1 MDKTVIIIFTLIT
14 LANGYTSQQPVV
26 NRLNYGLAFSP
37 GPRLTLMS
45 GRWLHLYRLK
55 LPQFPQDP
63 PYMTEK
69 QLCPDEYALSSRIR
83 AHHHHMSPNCVERT
97 NVLSRFRYTS
107 ATALINYGNQ
117 PCPWELRR
125 HSTSRARTP
134 YTMNPEKGTLSTK
147 CMNNLQ
153 VFQAYIS
160 MRDEFKTK
168 QKIPVTRVNDPR

>member
-1 MDKTVIIIFTLIT
+1 MDKIIFIILTLIT
-14 LANGYTSQQPVV
+14 LTNGYTSQQPVV

-63 PYMTEK
+63 PYMTEQ
-69 QLCPDEYALSSRIR
+69 QLCPDEYALSLRIR
-83 AHHHHMSPNCVERT
+83 AHHRTMSSNCVERT
-97 NVLSRFRYTS
+97 NVLTRLRYTS
-107 ATALINYGNQ
+107 MEDTINQGNQ

-125 HSTSRARTP
+125 HSTLRTN
-134 YTMNPEKGTLSTK
+134 TLHSMNPEKGTLSTK
-147 CMNNLQ
+147 CLNNLQ
-153 VFQAYIS
+153 VFKAYIS

-168 QKIPVTRVNDPR
+168 QKYRLQELMTFS